1 MKILKIISV
10 KVDNVGNGGY
20 TRFTI
25 KFEEGTK
32 LTKLKEYNKYII
44 NDCYLTRTY
53 NEFFSLDN
61 LVNSVLVFNTKE
73 NGKHVNIEYNY

>member
-1 MKILKIISV
+1 MRKEYVFLVYRWVKSFQNSGSIFSQKIQ
-10 KVDNVGNGGY
+10 
-20 TRFTI
+20 
-25 KFEEGTK
+25 
-32 LTKLKEYNKYII
+32 KLKEYNKYII

-53 NEFFSLDN
+53 NEFSSLDN